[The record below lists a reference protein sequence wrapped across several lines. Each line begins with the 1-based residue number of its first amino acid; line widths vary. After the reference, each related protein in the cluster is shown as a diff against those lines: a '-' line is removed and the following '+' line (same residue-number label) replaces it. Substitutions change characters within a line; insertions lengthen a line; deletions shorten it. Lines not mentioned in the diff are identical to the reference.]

1 MPRYATR
8 RDKYSQKAS
17 MSSRSWARNRGI
29 YGSGGLVPRKSR
41 LRIQQAGVG
50 GASTKMSAT
59 SIAPPPEVKFKDF
72 NVLAAPATANW
83 TIINSSSI
91 FGINQGTG
99 PSERIGRKIKVVGIV
114 LRISVNTDIAA
125 SLFSPYTMDVLWDN
139 QCNGALPAITDIYVG
154 AGGINLPNPLVDERF
169 QFIQRIKQNNPN
181 TAVTIV
187 DRSIK
192 CNKTIDYKD
201 TINAVTDLTGSNLII
216 TFTSPSDATPALS
229 GIVRILYTDA

>member
-17 MSSRSWARNRGI
+17 MSARSWARNRGI

-50 GASTKMSAT
+50 GASTKMSST
-59 SIAPPPEVKFKDF
+59 SIAPPPEVKFKDY
-72 NVLAAPATANW
+72 NVLTAPGTGDW
-83 TIINSSSI
+83 TIISSNTI
-91 FGINQGTG
+91 YGILQGTG
-99 PSERIGRKIKVVGIV
+99 PSERVGRKIKVVGIV
-114 LRISVNTDIAA
+114 IRISVNTDIAGG
-125 SLFSPYTMDVLWDN
+125 LFSPYTMDVLWDN
-139 QCNGALPAITDIYVG
+139 QCNGALPAIADIYVG

-169 QFIQRIKQNNPN
+169 QFIHRVKQNNPN
-181 TAVTIV
+181 TATTII
-187 DRSIK
+187 DRTL
-192 CNKTIDYKD
+192 KTSKIIDYKT
-201 TINAVTDLTGSNLII
+201 TINAITDLTGSNLIL